1 MSIITKDI
9 WGWWWPKWQRC
20 HFRSTSGLNLSKAGA
35 LADVTNLKSNW
46 WWLIGV
52 EMMIF
57 LMKLQFLAILIFPN
71 WQDLNLREITPIES
85 FQKLDW
91 KLKRLLSFCDDDG
104 DRNDFANF
112 WWYNNLEENF
122 ATYKTN
128 LIMTIMIIKMILFLF
143 WSSWSSSNMWL
154 AGPKAFGG

>member
-1 MSIITKDI
+1 MGT
-9 WGWWWPKWQRC
+9 
-20 HFRSTSGLNLSKAGA
+20 
-35 LADVTNLKSNW
+35 
-46 WWLIGV
+46 
-52 EMMIF
+52 
-57 LMKLQFLAILIFPN
+57 LMKLQFLAILFFPN

-104 DRNDFANF
+104 DTNDFANF
-112 WWYNNLEENF
+112 WWFNNLEENF